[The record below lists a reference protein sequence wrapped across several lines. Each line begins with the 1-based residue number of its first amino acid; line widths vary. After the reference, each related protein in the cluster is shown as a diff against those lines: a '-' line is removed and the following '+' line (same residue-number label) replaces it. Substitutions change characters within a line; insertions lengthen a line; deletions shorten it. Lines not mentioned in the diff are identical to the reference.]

1 MNRNLMI
8 FNKDKFCAW
17 EERVAGSN
25 WLAEMD
31 LGVLG
36 DSRLS
41 RYDPA
46 ASWQQKNVFWTVR
59 A

>member
-1 MNRNLMI
+1 MI
-8 FNKDKFCAW
+8 LNKDKFCAW

-46 ASWQQKNVFWTVR
+46 VSWQQKKVFWTVR